1 MFCGGSSNSARLVDV
16 YGNVGIDIVVAGL
29 VDAGLV
35 AGVLLLDFLFL
46 WYCWTVSCI
55 SHMILIFV
63 YDDEVEGWWTWKR
76 G

>member
-1 MFCGGSSNSARLVDV
+1 LFCGGSSNSARLVDV

-46 WYCWTVSCI
+46 
-55 SHMILIFV
+55 
-63 YDDEVEGWWTWKR
+63 
-76 G
+76 